1 MDHVDHNIFHDVAF
15 VQLLYINV
23 FDTAKYPGTSWE
35 RIDYYDDKNHGH
47 VRKLKTNPSF
57 LNKSEEAKAG
67 NNDWQ
72 SHPIPT
78 YEKALK
84 AVCRLDYGT
93 NVRC

>member
-1 MDHVDHNIFHDVAF
+1 MDLLVDHTTAV

-23 FDTAKYPGTSWE
+23 FDTAKYPGNSWE

-47 VRKLKTNPSF
+47 VRKLKTVLSF
-57 LNKSEEAKAG
+57 LDKSEEAKAG

-72 SHPIPT
+72 SPPIPT

-84 AVCRLDYGT
+84 ALCHLDYGS